1 MNGFIRMGFEDLH
14 RWGALGLLAV
24 ALLALAGCSTTASQA
39 VRTELVP
46 FTPEEQQQ
54 LAKASTAEYRLRAG
68 DRVAVDFKYEDTLDS
83 TNLLVLPDGN
93 LTLPGGVDP
102 VRVRGLSVAEVDSA
116 LTYRFAVDYRYPDLS
131 VIVEEL
137 ADLEVYVMGQ
147 VQRPGQVVLPQ
158 GGMGVM
164 QAIASAGGFHEDARP
179 QETVVMRATPEGF
192 MLRQIDLS
200 HLQRRGFP
208 DFAALDLQAYDV
220 IYVPR
225 SPIGDFGYFSR
236 TVLEGLV
243 NITQI
248 FWDLYAIG
256 NLNKVTSILR

>member
-1 MNGFIRMGFEDLH
+1 MNGFSGMSFTSQGRLLT
-14 RWGALGLLAV
+14 GATLALC
-24 ALLALAGCSTTASQA
+24 LLALTGCSTTANQA

-46 FTPEEQQQ
+46 FTPEQMAE
-54 LAKASTAEYRLRAG
+54 LERASTAEYRLRAG

-83 TNLLVLPDGN
+83 TNLLVLPDGR

-102 VRVRGLSVAEVDSA
+102 LKVRGLSVSEVDSA
-116 LTYRFAVDYRYPDLS
+116 LTGLYAIDYRYPDLS
-131 VIVEEL
+131 VMVEEI
-137 ADLEVYVMGQ
+137 ADLEVFVMGQ
-147 VQRPGQVVLPQ
+147 VERPGQIVLSHE
-158 GGMGVM
+158 GMGVM
-164 QAIASAGGFHEDARP
+164 QAVAAAGGFHEDARP
-179 QETVVMRATPEGF
+179 QETVVMRATEEGF

-200 HLQRRGFP
+200 HLQRRGIP
-208 DFAALDLQAYDV
+208 DFAVLDLQPYDV